1 MGAVPMNDEVLALFE
16 KVTKSVAERKPVA
29 VADDV
34 AVRQVSVD
42 ADPSI
47 KSPGAPDVA
56 KV

>member
-1 MGAVPMNDEVLALFE
+1 MNDEVLALFE

-42 ADPSI
+42 ADPLI

>member
-1 MGAVPMNDEVLALFE
+1 MPEKVEVVALFE
-16 KVTKSVAERKPVA
+16 KVTKSAEERKPVT

-42 ADPSI
+42 ADPLI